1 MNIFWAIALI
11 VVGVGMVIFFA
22 EQLVKAAVGTS
33 IYFRL
38 SVFVIS
44 VIFIGFDPENLG
56 VGAIGSLEGV
66 SGIAMGSIIGAAM
79 VAIALALGITSLITP
94 LKFRQIS
101 RRVLFVPLVAMLLF
115 ILLIIDRDLNR
126 VDGIILLAAYFIAV
140 IYLIYL
146 NKKGFKIEAGGE
158 IKETLG
164 KERLPEKGKAV
175 MLMIFSLFAIV
186 GGSEMLVKG
195 SEIILDKLGLSDTLY
210 GMTILA
216 LLISIEE
223 IARELP
229 AALKGQPDITLGNVV
244 GSVLAFFLFNA
255 GIIALIHPVKIEQ
268 EVIGFF
274 MPICY
279 ISLLFILI
287 SLLFF
292 GKISRGA
299 GLILICLYLVFILY
313 RYFF

>member
-11 VVGVGMVIFFA
+11 VVGVGIVIFFA

-101 RRVLFVPLVAMLLF
+101 KRVLFVPLVAMLLF

-158 IKETLG
+158 IKETLE

-274 MPICY
+274 MPICF